1 MITAITPVCN
11 RSDLTHQ
18 LLTQNWQR
26 YGTVKEPD
34 IRWIVIDNGST
45 DNTPG
50 VLKHWQLEMNGKLFT
65 IRNDLNQG
73 FGRANNQAFAE
84 HEKHMAAD
92 DVVLFI
98 NNDVLVR
105 GDYLSMI
112 IVALADKEVLVG
124 AQLLDYPTGWN
135 KFGDILVTY
144 LAGWCLAM
152 RVETFKAL
160 GGFDERYTPADYEDA
175 DLCYSAQKADIP
187 LVGLDLPLFHIS
199 EQTAIK
205 VLPDRQSVTVRNRAK
220 FAEKWGLR
228 NEPTKDSGIAGR
240 GEKPII

>member
-11 RSDLTHQ
+11 RADLTNQ
-18 LLTQNWQR
+18 FLMQNWQR
-26 YGTVKEPD
+26 YGSIEMPT
-34 IRWIVIDNGST
+34 IRWAVVDNGST
-45 DNTPG
+45 DETPG
-50 VLKHWQLEMNGKLFT
+50 VLKHWQSEMRGALLT
-65 IRNDLNQG
+65 IRNKRNQG
-73 FGRANNQAFAE
+73 FGRANNQAFARYR
-84 HEKHMAAD
+84 KFMMPT
-92 DVVLFI
+92 DVLIFI
-98 NNDVLVR
+98 NNDVLIC

-112 IVALADKEVLVG
+112 NVALADKEALVG

-135 KFGDILVTY
+135 TFGGQTITY

-175 DLCYSAQKADIP
+175 DLCYSAQQADIP
-187 LVGLDLPLFHIS
+187 LVGLELPLFHIS

-205 VLPDRQSVTVRNRAK
+205 VLPDREAITIRNRAK

-228 NEPTKDSGIAGR
+228 NEPRK
-240 GEKPII
+240 